1 MLLGLLGMLKSSQIN
16 KRTRANL
23 ESETVC
29 TRDCTM
35 NALKSRN
42 WSCVWAKNKSELN
55 VLVFT
60 SVFHFYFFFFSEMV
74 EPGQDLLLAALSES
88 GISPNDLFDIDSP
101 DVVLANPAPTPAVQQ
116 VKTRA

>member
-1 MLLGLLGMLKSSQIN
+1 
-16 KRTRANL
+16 
-23 ESETVC
+23 
-29 TRDCTM
+29 M

-42 WSCVWAKNKSELN
+42 WSCVWAKNKSELS

-60 SVFHFYFFFFSEMV
+60 SVFHFFFFSEMV

>member
-1 MLLGLLGMLKSSQIN
+1 M
-16 KRTRANL
+16 
-23 ESETVC
+23 
-29 TRDCTM
+29 
-35 NALKSRN
+35 
-42 WSCVWAKNKSELN
+42 WAKNKSESN

-60 SVFHFYFFFFSEMV
+60 VSFFFFSPEMV

-116 VKTRA
+116 VKTRTQGFVRAWVCCDEGVKRDGVHGKWLKHVEFS

>member
-1 MLLGLLGMLKSSQIN
+1 MS
-16 KRTRANL
+16 
-23 ESETVC
+23 
-29 TRDCTM
+29 
-35 NALKSRN
+35 ALKSRKG
-42 WSCVWAKNKSELN
+42 SFVWAKNKSELN

-60 SVFHFYFFFFSEMV
+60 VLFLFFFSEMV

-116 VKTRA
+116 VKTRT